1 MKATE
6 KQVGGSHYDM
16 PHQPIEFITE
26 NGLNFIQ
33 GNIVKYVSRYKS
45 KNGLEDLEKAKHY
58 AELGL
63 ELEGNQHLV
72 CAEGDVL
79 LYCMANSFNELQRM
93 VILRAICKEYS
104 EAAKE
109 ISKLIEIEK
118 IGS

>member
-1 MKATE
+1 MKATDR
-6 KQVGGSHYDM
+6 QLGGQHYNL
-16 PHQPIEFITE
+16 PYQPIKFIVE
-26 NGLNFIQ
+26 NKLNFIQ
-33 GNIVKYVSRYKS
+33 GNIVKYISRYKS

-63 ELEGNQHLV
+63 ELEGNQNLV

-79 LYCMANSFNELQRM
+79 LYCMANSFSELQRM
-93 VILRAICKEYS
+93 VILKAVCKEYS
-104 EAAKE
+104 QASKE